1 MRVIALLLMVAA
13 CASCQR
19 EEAPQAGAPQVE
31 RAAKAPVRTDT
42 SAAAQEK
49 SDPESL
55 LETKNIRILPAGHQV
70 FVHIE
75 DIKNLDA
82 ILADIATLPASE
94 AKDRALESVF
104 CEVAKS
110 DPAQAREFLKQWSDG
125 LVQAWLG
132 VAQEIARTLG
142 KTDLTAAR
150 EFILQ
155 EVPPSMQIDVWG
167 ALIEV
172 LPPADQVAVFRT
184 LPDGQYKLQIAA
196 AMIHPWLATDPA
208 AVAAWVDEFAVGM
221 GREELFNL
229 GKPLRSSKS
238 KENRDPQAWRAAFH
252 AAATPEARTFFA
264 KNAVEQAKGEQKQE
278 LMAEFAEKLPD
289 VKSKVPDRPWDDD
302 PAAWVKT
309 LSPEAA
315 AALPPEEVKSLIDL
329 WSQLNAPKAF
339 EWAVAQRRPEAA
351 EALARLYDQDPK
363 EAVALAPKMPAGE
376 HRDKTLG
383 NLCLTAA
390 QRGDE
395 TSAQALLRLISD
407 PQSREETRA
416 HVQRNMKPRAG
427 GK

>member
-1 MRVIALLLMVAA
+1 MRVVALLLIVAA
-13 CASCQR
+13 CASCRR
-19 EEAPQAGAPQVE
+19 EESPQARAAGGE

-49 SDPESL
+49 SDPELL
-55 LETKNIRILPAGHQV
+55 LETKNIRVEPSGFRFYIQ
-70 FVHIE
+70 IK
-75 DIKNLDA
+75 DIGNLDA

-110 DPAQAREFLKQWSDG
+110 DPARAREFLKQWSDG
-125 LVQAWLG
+125 IVPAWLG

-142 KTDLTAAR
+142 KSDPAAAR

-155 EVPPSMQIDVWG
+155 EVPTSMQIDVWG

-184 LPDGQYKLQIAA
+184 LPDGQCKLQIAA

-252 AAATPEARTFFA
+252 AATTPEARTFFA
-264 KNAVEQAKGEQKQE
+264 RNAVEHAERAQKQE

-309 LSPEAA
+309 LSPEATV
-315 AALPPEEVKSLIDL
+315 ALPPEEAFRMIQY
-329 WSQLNAPKAF
+329 WSQQNAPKAF
-339 EWAVAQRRPEAA
+339 EWAVAQGRPEAA

-376 HRDKTLG
+376 HRDKALSSI
-383 NLCLTAA
+383 CWSAA
-390 QRGDE
+390 HRGDE
-395 TSAQALLRLISD
+395 TSARALLPLISD
-407 PQSREETRA
+407 PQLRDQMSGNVE
-416 HVQRNMKPRAG
+416 RNMKPRAG